1 MSSEISGGAAA
12 SAGVGQLSPEDEHDL
27 VAALAR
33 DVVASAAPE
42 ELPLF
47 RRTSEAYFADPSG
60 IVSKA
65 ESKDEAL
72 GFGVEQAVI
81 LVTPAALAV
90 ATSVVQFL
98 SNEVG
103 GALKEEVGPRIKDLV
118 EGLFQ
123 RADASP
129 DGDKAEKA
137 EKAEKPEPPPLTKE
151 QLDEVYR
158 VANTV
163 ARRLLPAD
171 RASTLADAVVG
182 RLAR

>member
-1 MSSEISGGAAA
+1 MSSEMSTEAAQAA
-12 SAGVGQLSPEDEHDL
+12 SASLLSAHDEQDL

-33 DVVASAAPE
+33 GAVASTAPE

-47 RRTSEAYFADPSG
+47 RRTSEAYFEDPSQ
-60 IVSKA
+60 VLASPK
-65 ESKDEAL
+65 SKDEAL
-72 GFGVEQAVI
+72 GFGVEAAVV
-81 LVTPAALAV
+81 LMTPAALAV
-90 ATSVVQFL
+90 ATSVIQYL

-118 EGLFQ
+118 EGLF
-123 RADASP
+123 RRGEDATTGHDTKKS
-129 DGDKAEKA
+129 
-137 EKAEKPEPPPLTKE
+137 EKPEPPELTQE

-171 RASTLADAVVG
+171 RASTLADAIVG

>member
-1 MSSEISGGAAA
+1 MSSEISNEAAQSA
-12 SAGVGQLSPEDEHDL
+12 SAGQLSTRDEQDL

-33 DVVASAAPE
+33 DAVASTAPE

-47 RRTSEAYFADPSG
+47 RRTSEAYFEDPSG
-60 IVSKA
+60 VLAKA

-72 GFGVEQAVI
+72 GFGVEAALV

-90 ATSVVQFL
+90 ATSVVQYL

-118 EGLFQ
+118 EGLF
-123 RADASP
+123 RRGEDATKGEDTKDSE
-129 DGDKAEKA
+129 D
-137 EKAEKPEPPPLTKE
+137 PEPPELTKE

>member
-1 MSSEISGGAAA
+1 MSSEISNEAARSA
-12 SAGVGQLSPEDEHDL
+12 SASLLSAQDEQDL

-33 DVVASAAPE
+33 DAVASTAPE

-47 RRTSEAYFADPSG
+47 RRTSEAYFEDPSQ
-60 IVSKA
+60 VLASPK
-65 ESKDEAL
+65 SKDEAL
-72 GFGVEQAVI
+72 GFGVEAAVI
-81 LVTPAALAV
+81 LVSPAALAV
-90 ATSVVQFL
+90 ASSVVQYL
-98 SNEVG
+98 ATEVG
-103 GALKEEVGPRIKDLV
+103 GALKEEVGPRIKDLI

-123 RADASP
+123 RGDTS
-129 DGDKAEKA
+129 DGDDKEKA
-137 EKAEKPEPPPLTKE
+137 KKPEPPELTQE

-171 RASTLADAVVG
+171 RASVLADAVVG

>member
-1 MSSEISGGAAA
+1 MSSEISSGAAA
-12 SAGVGQLSPEDEHDL
+12 SAAVGQLSPEDEHDL

-137 EKAEKPEPPPLTKE
+137 EKPEPPPLTKE

>member
-1 MSSEISGGAAA
+1 MSSEISNEAARSG
-12 SAGVGQLSPEDEHDL
+12 SAGLLSAEDEQDL

-33 DVVASAAPE
+33 DAVASTAPE

-60 IVSKA
+60 VLSKA
-65 ESKDEAL
+65 EPRDEAL
-72 GFGVEQAVI
+72 GFGVEQALI

-103 GALKEEVGPRIKDLV
+103 GALKEEVAPRIKDLV

-123 RADASP
+123 RGDATG
-129 DGDKAEKA
+129 DGDTTEKP
-137 EKAEKPEPPPLTKE
+137 KKPEPPPLTKE

>member
-1 MSSEISGGAAA
+1 MSSEISSGAAA
-12 SAGVGQLSPEDEHDL
+12 SAAVGQLSPEDEHDL

-103 GALKEEVGPRIKDLV
+103 GALKEEVGPRIKDVV
-118 EGLFQ
+118 EGLF
-123 RADASP
+123 RR
-129 DGDKAEKA
+129 GDDTVKGDEAKHAEKS
-137 EKAEKPEPPPLTKE
+137 EPPPLTKE

-171 RASTLADAVVG
+171 KASTLADAVVG

>member
-1 MSSEISGGAAA
+1 MSSEISNEAAQTA
-12 SAGVGQLSPEDEHDL
+12 SAGLLSPREEHDL

-33 DVVASAAPE
+33 DAVASTAPE

-47 RRTSEAYFADPSG
+47 RRTSEAYFDDPSQ
-60 IVSKA
+60 VLTSPK
-65 ESKDEAL
+65 SKDEAL
-72 GFGVEQAVI
+72 GFGVETAVV

-90 ATSVVQFL
+90 ATSVVQYL
-98 SNEVG
+98 STEVG
-103 GALKEEVGPRIKDLV
+103 GALKGEIGPRIKDLV
-118 EGLFQ
+118 EGLF
-123 RADASP
+123 RRGENGATSD
-129 DGDKAEKA
+129 DTEKA
-137 EKAEKPEPPPLTKE
+137 EKAEPPPLTKE

>member
-1 MSSEISGGAAA
+1 MSSEISNEAARSA
-12 SAGVGQLSPEDEHDL
+12 SAGLLSTQDEHDL

-33 DVVASAAPE
+33 DAVASTAPE

-47 RRTSEAYFADPSG
+47 RRTSEAYFADPAD
-60 IVSKA
+60 VLSKA
-65 ESKDEAL
+65 EAKDEAL

-103 GALKEEVGPRIKDLV
+103 GALKEQVAPRIKDLV
-118 EGLFQ
+118 EGLF
-123 RADASP
+123 RRDDAPP
-129 DGDKAEKA
+129 DGDKTEKA
-137 EKAEKPEPPPLTKE
+137 KKPEPPPLTKE

>member
-1 MSSEISGGAAA
+1 MSSEISNEASL
-12 SAGVGQLSPEDEHDL
+12 SAGASRLSTQDEQDL

-33 DVVASAAPE
+33 DAVASTAPE

-47 RRTSEAYFADPSG
+47 RRTSEAYFEDPERVLS
-60 IVSKA
+60 SPD
-65 ESKDEAL
+65 SKDEAL

-90 ATSVVQFL
+90 ARSVVQYL
-98 SNEVG
+98 STEVG

-118 EGLFQ
+118 EGLF
-123 RADASP
+123 RRDDAAPDADGAT
-129 DGDKAEKA
+129 KAK
-137 EKAEKPEPPPLTKE
+137 KPEPVPLTKE

>member
-1 MSSEISGGAAA
+1 MSSEISSEAAQAA
-12 SAGVGQLSPEDEHDL
+12 SASLLSAQDEQDL
-27 VAALAR
+27 VAAVAR
-33 DVVASAAPE
+33 DAVASTAPE

-47 RRTSEAYFADPSG
+47 RRTSEAYFEDPSQ
-60 IVSKA
+60 VLASPT
-65 ESKDEAL
+65 SKDEAL
-72 GFGVEQAVI
+72 GFGVEAAVV
-81 LVTPAALAV
+81 LVSPAALAV
-90 ATSVVQFL
+90 ASSVVQYL
-98 SNEVG
+98 ATEVG
-103 GALKEEVGPRIKDLV
+103 GALKEEVGPRIKDII

-123 RADASP
+123 R
-129 DGDKAEKA
+129 GDKATDGDDKEKA
-137 EKAEKPEPPPLTKE
+137 KKLEPPPLTPE